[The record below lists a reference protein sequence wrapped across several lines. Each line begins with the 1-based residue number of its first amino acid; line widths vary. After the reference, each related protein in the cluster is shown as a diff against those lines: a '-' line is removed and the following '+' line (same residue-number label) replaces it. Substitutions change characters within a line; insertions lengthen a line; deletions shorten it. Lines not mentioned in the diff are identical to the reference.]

1 MLTGVNRILYAVY
14 TRALCYVN
22 LCKHFT
28 IRIENNMIQ
37 DLPAGQ
43 SIINGTIAQDME
55 GSVVDPSLLTRSFS

>member
-1 MLTGVNRILYAVY
+1 MLTDVDRMLYAVY

-28 IRIENNMIQ
+28 IRIENNTIQ

-43 SIINGTIAQDME
+43 SIISGSTAQDTE
-55 GSVVDPSLLTRSFS
+55 GKRY